1 MGESKKLFSKVKNNV
16 KLACASEGHQL
27 KGAPVSSVAPQ
38 IVQLQT
44 DSQVSLRSSSNSSR
58 TTDSIRRQAKSRDIK
73 EPYLGN
79 REMAVDSAPAVDY
92 TTLLLYVLRYLVMM
106 KLVPLKYVTELF
118 QASEFIL
125 SENEESII
133 YEENSIK
140 QLQLA
145 QRTLRNRKPIKIQ
158 LDRNL
163 KIFQPTTEQSS
174 IPTIQLLPQDP
185 LFYQATLNEILHEKQ
200 KQCGNELKN
209 LI

>member
-1 MGESKKLFSKVKNNV
+1 MIN
-16 KLACASEGHQL
+16 
-27 KGAPVSSVAPQ
+27 
-38 IVQLQT
+38 IVEF
-44 DSQVSLRSSSNSSR
+44 DYKIKFILR
-58 TTDSIRRQAKSRDIK
+58 
-73 EPYLGN
+73 
-79 REMAVDSAPAVDY
+79 
-92 TTLLLYVLRYLVMM
+92 

-140 QLQLA
+140 QLQLS

-163 KIFQPTTEQSS
+163 KIFLPTTKQSS